1 MHGVLTIFETG
12 PNKSNSQSKA
22 GRAQMQTKSNTK
34 PMTQNKHGSAQRP
47 LQSEGWRSGSGF
59 WVKKE
64 GIPLTCDIVIE
75 TRGIKQDS

>member
-47 LQSEGWRSGSGF
+47 LQSEG
-59 WVKKE
+59 
-64 GIPLTCDIVIE
+64 
-75 TRGIKQDS
+75 